1 MSRVALPYNLQEGT
15 VAYAM
20 KVMANFRAL
29 LGIYNNVSIPGLGEG
44 DVDTMLKLLA
54 EAMVKAGEA
63 GNTADIVFPDG
74 ETIEEKFNAGT
85 LNASLLNSDGL
96 FYLTVGSDGHLYVTA
111 SDSVNA
117 EQFSIDRQPSSETYG
132 HLLYTLTDPEPGG
145 AVHTYDLG
153 SVIGPAGPSGTGD
166 MAASVYDP
174 NGQHKDV
181 NMYVGYFNCP
191 AAGWGS
197 YFLTFDATA
206 QAGKTYYTYNSQTQT
221 YAAATVAEGATLPAN
236 TYYEKLPENECLITD
251 EQRVGGAT
259 LTGLITAT
267 LGHAIIEP
275 SYDATDGDKTAWNE
289 GMVTG
294 VAQGNGWLRL
304 RTLGT
309 TIETDVPLAIA
320 MWQ

>member
-54 EAMVKAGEA
+54 EAMVKAGVA
-63 GNTADIVFPDG
+63 GNTDKIVFPDG
-74 ETIEEKFNAGT
+74 ETVTQKFNAGT
-85 LNASLLNSDGL
+85 LNASLLDSDGL

-181 NMYVGYFNCP
+181 NMYVGHFNCP

-197 YFLTFDATA
+197 YFLTTLRRRRARPITPTTA
-206 QAGKTYYTYNSQTQT
+206 RRRPTPPPRWRKGRRCPPTPIMRSCPKTSASSPTSSGWAG
-221 YAAATVAEGATLPAN
+221 P
-236 TYYEKLPENECLITD
+236 
-251 EQRVGGAT
+251 R
-259 LTGLITAT
+259 
-267 LGHAIIEP
+267 
-275 SYDATDGDKTAWNE
+275 
-289 GMVTG
+289 
-294 VAQGNGWLRL
+294 
-304 RTLGT
+304 
-309 TIETDVPLAIA
+309 
-320 MWQ
+320 